1 MKDVHNLVARL
12 QQETYVFPRIEDRIR
27 AILADFAAHEGN
39 IARVYANEAKENI
52 IECISI
58 QSARMRTMFEHF
70 PEILLIDA
78 THDTND
84 SNYKLFSFM
93 VHDAMG
99 KGQHVQHCLMEN
111 ERKETLRI
119 ACRQF
124 KEACSSFDSVAVIMI
139 DKDFTELSVLKEEFP
154 SARILLYPFHVVKY
168 LQEEVA
174 KEKYNLDA
182 WTKKE
187 MKRLI
192 QLLVSAP
199 TEVVY
204 DNVITAM
211 KVVIRTEEKQQLWFR
226 YFDANWTECKERWSS
241 VYRGNVP
248 HMGNHTN
255 NRLESSWQKLKT
267 LVNRSTSLDDC
278 VVSILFWQTVNEKM
292 WSRNVNR
299 IGVYVN
305 AKYDREM
312 NLLLNTT
319 SRHAVELVKQQ
330 YDFACLST
338 TEYKYYPLG
347 PYVMLQYTACTDK
360 DLPDEYMVNPDDW
373 TCSCAFSVTRLLP
386 CRHIIY
392 YRNATGCK
400 DLVPENILHPRWL
413 IKNYRKLRQPSVDCD
428 VAEPYEERKVPAVSS
443 TRAKTQNEKF
453 KELLAVGKQI
463 AEVGCDWGTKAHADL
478 MKSNS

>member
-1 MKDVHNLVARL
+1 MR
-12 QQETYVFPRIEDRIR
+12 FPR
-27 AILADFAAHEGN
+27 AA
-39 IARVYANEAKENI
+39 KL
-52 IECISI
+52 
-58 QSARMRTMFEHF
+58 
-70 PEILLIDA
+70 PEIDDIEESDSENEDAAGADANNSDHIEAALSSDEDLELLY
-78 THDTND
+78 DT
-84 SNYKLFSFM
+84 SF
-93 VHDAMG
+93 
-99 KGQHVQHCLMEN
+99 EN
-111 ERKETLRI
+111 EEDERKETLRI

-267 LVNRSTSLDDC
+267 LVNRSTSLDDYC
-278 VVSILFWQTVNEKM
+278 
-292 WSRNVNR
+292 
-299 IGVYVN
+299 
-305 AKYDREM
+305 
-312 NLLLNTT
+312 
-319 SRHAVELVKQQ
+319 
-330 YDFACLST
+330 
-338 TEYKYYPLG
+338 
-347 PYVMLQYTACTDK
+347 
-360 DLPDEYMVNPDDW
+360 
-373 TCSCAFSVTRLLP
+373 
-386 CRHIIY
+386 
-392 YRNATGCK
+392 
-400 DLVPENILHPRWL
+400 
-413 IKNYRKLRQPSVDCD
+413 
-428 VAEPYEERKVPAVSS
+428 
-443 TRAKTQNEKF
+443 
-453 KELLAVGKQI
+453 
-463 AEVGCDWGTKAHADL
+463 
-478 MKSNS
+478 

>member
-267 LVNRSTSLDDC
+267 L
-278 VVSILFWQTVNEKM
+278 TVNEKM

-305 AKYDREM
+305 A
-312 NLLLNTT
+312 
-319 SRHAVELVKQQ
+319 
-330 YDFACLST
+330 
-338 TEYKYYPLG
+338 
-347 PYVMLQYTACTDK
+347 
-360 DLPDEYMVNPDDW
+360 
-373 TCSCAFSVTRLLP
+373 
-386 CRHIIY
+386 
-392 YRNATGCK
+392 
-400 DLVPENILHPRWL
+400 
-413 IKNYRKLRQPSVDCD
+413 
-428 VAEPYEERKVPAVSS
+428 
-443 TRAKTQNEKF
+443 
-453 KELLAVGKQI
+453 
-463 AEVGCDWGTKAHADL
+463 
-478 MKSNS
+478 